1 MDDIVGARLERHKS
15 AKSGRASLSRISTL
29 YSTSRASTEGRRP
42 EEIYEVEF
50 QWPEDRPTE
59 MVTTRTYPS
68 NYIRTTK
75 YTLWS
80 FLPVNLFNQFRRFY
94 NIYFLLAAIFVLV
107 EPGLD
112 PTSEIMPLCI
122 VLLIT
127 AIKDGHEDYKRYRS
141 DKVANQEVFR
151 RLTPAGD
158 VEDITSRHIAAGDI
172 MVIRK
177 GERIPADLMI
187 LGSSGED
194 GVCYVDTVEL
204 DGETSLKRRMAV
216 PLAESCVDPKVISRI
231 YGHIECELPNERL
244 NAFEGIHEEQTKSSG
259 PKGDIHPLG
268 LDSLLLR
275 GTFLRNTRLIY
286 GVVVYAGS
294 DTKIFKNLKQT
305 GLKFSTLER
314 KLNRMII
321 YIFVLNAIL
330 LIVSMCLAYI
340 NSAHDGAQSAWYLGE
355 AASKSARD
363 VVGVL
368 MTFFVLYTFLIPIS
382 VFVSCEIIRLLQA
395 AFMVWDEGMTSRGG
409 KRMRV
414 HNSNLNEDLGSVEY
428 IFSDKT
434 GTLTQN
440 IMTLSRW
447 WVQGVE
453 YDEAGDPGGLGK
465 ALIHAREV
473 EMSKAEEL
481 LREFCRCVALCHGT
495 LPTLKDHMPSLP
507 EPTYESPSP
516 DETALLNG
524 LRSSGIW
531 LVSRSKDQL
540 RIRME
545 EREEI
550 WELLKVF
557 EFSSDRKRMS
567 VVVRNERGIFLYCKG
582 ADNVVLPRLSEDP
595 LGPGGESA
603 TLERDLTRLS
613 EGGLRTLVMAYRRLS
628 EREWAKFS
636 RHYEKAERALRRR
649 EDRMAKAAE
658 LIEKNL
664 TLLGASAIE
673 DKLQEDVPET
683 ISYLLEMD
691 IRVWLL
697 TGDKQETA
705 IKIGK
710 SSSLISRHMR
720 LMTLNAKSAPD
731 CSVALDEF
739 IEEMREEEADGSV
752 EETALVVNGES
763 LIYVL
768 LMPEIT
774 EKFLWVGTRC
784 RSVICCRVTPLQ
796 KALVVRMVK
805 KRLGK
810 VTLSIGDGANDVS
823 MIQEAH
829 VGVGIEGMEGAQAV
843 RASDYSFVEFR
854 ALRRLLSVHGR
865 YSYLR
870 MTSFLLFSFYK
881 SIVFIAVQFWFGFE
895 SAWCAQELYID
906 QFLTLWNVVFTSAP
920 PVAMACLDKDVDEE
934 RIAANPRL
942 YREVKD
948 GLYWN
953 WWVEAGWGLA
963 SMYHSAVIFGIFVLA
978 EMDGVMYEHGMSLG
992 DLSQGLWVGT
1002 MVWLVVMGK
1011 SILLHHHWTW
1021 PSYLAFGA
1029 TVILYLLIMYML
1041 EVIGL
1046 VEHDVYGSLN
1056 QSGPYYF
1063 TLALALAICLLPDY
1077 VLK

>member
-1 MDDIVGARLERHKS
+1 
-15 AKSGRASLSRISTL
+15 
-29 YSTSRASTEGRRP
+29 
-42 EEIYEVEF
+42 
-50 QWPEDRPTE
+50 
-59 MVTTRTYPS
+59 
-68 NYIRTTK
+68 
-75 YTLWS
+75 
-80 FLPVNLFNQFRRFY
+80 
-94 NIYFLLAAIFVLV
+94 
-107 EPGLD
+107 
-112 PTSEIMPLCI
+112 
-122 VLLIT
+122 
-127 AIKDGHEDYKRYRS
+127 
-141 DKVANQEVFR
+141 
-151 RLTPAGD
+151 
-158 VEDITSRHIAAGDI
+158 
-172 MVIRK
+172 
-177 GERIPADLMI
+177 
-187 LGSSGED
+187 
-194 GVCYVDTVEL
+194 
-204 DGETSLKRRMAV
+204 
-216 PLAESCVDPKVISRI
+216 
-231 YGHIECELPNERL
+231 
-244 NAFEGIHEEQTKSSG
+244 
-259 PKGDIHPLG
+259 
-268 LDSLLLR
+268 
-275 GTFLRNTRLIY
+275 
-286 GVVVYAGS
+286 
-294 DTKIFKNLKQT
+294 
-305 GLKFSTLER
+305 
-314 KLNRMII
+314 
-321 YIFVLNAIL
+321 
-330 LIVSMCLAYI
+330 
-340 NSAHDGAQSAWYLGE
+340 
-355 AASKSARD
+355 
-363 VVGVL
+363 

-395 AFMVWDEGMTSRGG
+395 AFMVWDLDMTSRCG

-447 WVQGVE
+447 WVQGEE
-453 YDEAGDPGGLGK
+453 YDESKEPGSLGK
-465 ALIHAREV
+465 ALIHSREV
-473 EMSKAEEL
+473 EIRKEAGEEEEEKEDQFLPSGEL
-481 LREFCRCVALCHGT
+481 LREFCRCVSLCHGT
-495 LPTLKDHMPSLP
+495 LPVYEGNEDSDEEEAEENDRMIQEDDASEKRDIKYSPDDHP

-524 LRSSGIW
+524 LRSSGVW

-540 RIRME
+540 KIRLEGKE
-545 EREEI
+545 ET

-582 ADNVVLPRLSEDP
+582 ADSVVLPRLSEDP
-595 LGPGGESA
+595 SSPGRETLA
-603 TLERDLTRLS
+603 LERDLTRLS

-628 EREWAKFS
+628 EREWTKFA
-636 RHYEKAERALRRR
+636 RYYEKAEHALRRR
-649 EDRMAKAAE
+649 EVKMAKAAE
-658 LIEKNL
+658 LIEKDL

-673 DKLQEDVPET
+673 DRLQEDVPKT

-691 IRVWLL
+691 IRIWLL

-710 SSSLISRHMR
+710 SSSLISRNMR
-720 LMTLNAKSAPD
+720 LLILNAKSAPD

-739 IEEMREEEADGSV
+739 IEEMQEEETGGGHDGQG
-752 EETALVVNGES
+752 EEVALVVNGES

-920 PVAMACLDKDVDEE
+920 PVAMACLDKDVDED

-942 YREVKD
+942 YQEVKN

-953 WWVEAGWGLA
+953 WRVEAGWGIA
-963 SMYHSAVIFGIFVLA
+963 SLYHSA
-978 EMDGVMYEHGMSLG
+978 
-992 DLSQGLWVGT
+992 
-1002 MVWLVVMGK
+1002 GK
-1011 SILLHHHWTW
+1011 
-1021 PSYLAFGA
+1021 
-1029 TVILYLLIMYML
+1029 
-1041 EVIGL
+1041 
-1046 VEHDVYGSLN
+1046 
-1056 QSGPYYF
+1056 
-1063 TLALALAICLLPDY
+1063 
-1077 VLK
+1077 